1 MQNII
6 KKLFSIKRA
15 GMNKVITFFGIKIK
29 LPLYSN
35 CYLPDTAMLE
45 RQNTEFPHP
54 IGIVIARSSKIGKNC
69 VIYQNVT
76 IGAKSRDL
84 AYNQE
89 NFPTLGDNVIV
100 YAGACIV
107 GGIKIGNNVQ
117 IGANAV
123 VTKDIPDNC
132 IVAGNP
138 ARIIKHIG
146 E

>member
-1 MQNII
+1 MKNYF
-6 KKLFSIKRA
+6 KMLFSLKRA

-35 CYLPDTAMLE
+35 CYLPDTEMLE
-45 RQNTEFPHP
+45 RQNVEFPHP
-54 IGIVIARSSKIGKNC
+54 IGIVIAKSAKLGKNC

-76 IGAKSRDL
+76 IGGKNHSLEYSRD
-84 AYNQE
+84 

-100 YAGACIV
+100 YAGACII

-123 VTKDIPDNC
+123 VTKDVPDNC
-132 IVAGNP
+132 IVVGNP
-138 ARIIKHIG
+138 ARIIKRI
-146 E
+146 